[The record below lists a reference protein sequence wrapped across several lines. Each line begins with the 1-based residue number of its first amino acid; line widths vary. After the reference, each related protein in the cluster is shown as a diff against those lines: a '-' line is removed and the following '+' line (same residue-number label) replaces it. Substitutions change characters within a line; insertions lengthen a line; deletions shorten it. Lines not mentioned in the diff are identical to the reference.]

1 MKLLFPAYW
10 MPTSKSYNLSLLFVL
25 LRNICHL
32 DPPASTGSWD
42 EKPLLNDT
50 SPAADVVRIKY
61 YTNRF
66 CVNPTGVEPSEHEF
80 IDYLSDILS
89 VLDRMRSCTCGEVE
103 YCFQQGSLVDELF
116 PTLMMKKLACLACIF
131 VVIVILFVVY
141 MLFL

>member
-10 MPTSKSYNLSLLFVL
+10 MPTSKSYDLSLLFVL

-61 YTNRF
+61 YTNKF
-66 CVNPTGVEPSEHEF
+66 CVNSTGVEPSEHEC

-89 VLDRMRSCTCGEVE
+89 VLDRMRPCELE
-103 YCFQQGSLVDELF
+103 HCFQQVSLVDELF
-116 PTLMMKKLACLACIF
+116 PTLKTKKLAYLSGIF